1 MSITISTDKA
11 KLNIPLIHKFLSE
24 DSYWAKK
31 IPLDIVERGIEN
43 SLNFG
48 VYDGEKQIG
57 YARVITDYASFAYMA
72 DVFILQEY
80 RGNGFSKQLVK
91 FIREY
96 PTLQGLRRWM
106 LGTADAHTLYQK
118 YGFKELANPDRFL
131 EIANPQIY
139 EIQKSD

>member
-139 EIQKSD
+139 EIQESD

>member
-72 DVFILQEY
+72 DVFILPEY
-80 RGNGFSKQLVK
+80 RGNGFSKQLVQ

>member
-1 MSITISTDKA
+1 MNITISTDKA
-11 KLNIPLIHKFLSE
+11 KLDIPLIHNFLSE

-31 IPLDIVERGIEN
+31 IPLEIVERGIEN

-57 YARVITDYASFAYMA
+57 YARVVTDYASFAYMA
-72 DVFILQEY
+72 DVFILQAY
-80 RGNGFSKQLVK
+80 RGNGFSKRLVQ
-91 FIREY
+91 FILEY

-131 EIANPQIY
+131 EIAKPKIY
-139 EIQKSD
+139 ETQESV

>member
-1 MSITISTDKA
+1 MSITISTDKT

-31 IPLDIVERGIEN
+31 IPLDVVERGIEN

-48 VYDGEKQIG
+48 VYYSEKQIG
-57 YARVITDYASFAYMA
+57 YARVVTDYASFAYMA
-72 DVFILQEY
+72 DVFILPEY
-80 RGNGFSKQLVK
+80 RGNGYSKQLVQ
-91 FIREY
+91 FILQY
-96 PTLQGLRRWM
+96 PSLQGLRRWM

-131 EIANPQIY
+131 EIAHPKINETQ
-139 EIQKSD
+139 ESD

>member
-1 MSITISTDKA
+1 
-11 KLNIPLIHKFLSE
+11 
-24 DSYWAKK
+24 
-31 IPLDIVERGIEN
+31 
-43 SLNFG
+43 
-48 VYDGEKQIG
+48 
-57 YARVITDYASFAYMA
+57 MA

-80 RGNGFSKQLVK
+80 RGNGVSKQLVK

-139 EIQKSD
+139 EIQESD